1 MALRTLDDFNLK
13 NKNIL
18 IRVDMNVPIH
28 NGQVTDSTRLSRAVP
43 TILEVLEMMMTA
55 EQVVVVLMCLLD
67 LVQLGHNKLN

>member
-28 NGQVTDSTRLSRAVP
+28 KWPSNRF
-43 TILEVLEMMMTA
+43 
-55 EQVVVVLMCLLD
+55 
-67 LVQLGHNKLN
+67 H

>member
-43 TILEVLEMMMTA
+43 TILEVLEKGGICYLAIMNGNIHIDTY
-55 EQVVVVLMCLLD
+55 Q
-67 LVQLGHNKLN
+67 NIFIF